1 MAYTIKI
8 LRIAKNKAWQ
18 PPPDRPESGAGPNI
32 PGAWLARVV
41 LCEVTNEAGR
51 SHEQEFIIP
60 EPFSL
65 ESFDK
70 VVEEYKTTLP
80 AADPLEGAEARIDEA
95 TREVKYFSRKGEELK
110 LSSSGETKR

>member
-1 MAYTIKI
+1 MRKVKI
-8 LRIAKNKAWQ
+8 LSVAENRVWQ
-18 PPPDRPESGAGPNI
+18 PPHDNTEAGAGPGVK
-32 PGAWLARVV
+32 GAWLARVV
-41 LCEVTNEAGR
+41 LCEVTNEAGK

-70 VVEEYKTTLP
+70 VIEEYKATLP
-80 AADPLEGAEARIDEA
+80 AVDPLEGAEARIDEA

-110 LSSSGETKR
+110 LSSSRETK